1 MKITKE
7 QLKQLIEE
15 ELGSVL
21 SEVGEPTWHAGPA
34 AVKTMSKYGYGKLP
48 PWDEDEFEETE
59 LGHGDTGPS
68 IGSLPVGNPTQW
80 AHMSDQLRQM
90 SRVWDNAED
99 GKYLELAADA
109 LRRAV
114 EIENQRG
121 EDILKR

>member
-7 QLKQLIEE
+7 QLRHLIKEE
-15 ELGSVL
+15 YEGI
-21 SEVGEPTWHAGPA
+21 T
-34 AVKTMSKYGYGKLP
+34 
-48 PWDEDEFEETE
+48 
-59 LGHGDTGPS
+59 

-90 SRVWDNAED
+90 SRVWANAED
-99 GKYLELAADA
+99 GKFLELAADA

-114 EIENQRG
+114 DIENQRG